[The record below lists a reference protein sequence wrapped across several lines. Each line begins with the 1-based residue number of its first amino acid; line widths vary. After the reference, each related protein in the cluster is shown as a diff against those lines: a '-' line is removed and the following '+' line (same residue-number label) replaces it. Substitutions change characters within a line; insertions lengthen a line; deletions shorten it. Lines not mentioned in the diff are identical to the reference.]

1 MNHHGET
8 GAAALFNR
16 LPSDIAESVRDL
28 AYRLHN
34 ICERKGWAE
43 DALDYNALG
52 SSWSEISRLAASE
65 RDSGTQAEMAFDP
78 E

>member
-1 MNHHGET
+1 MRRGIWPIDCYH
-8 GAAALFNR
+8 
-16 LPSDIAESVRDL
+16 
-28 AYRLHN
+28 

-65 RDSGTQAEMAFDP
+65 RGR
-78 E
+78 